1 VGAGLGGHGLG
12 HQLGHGLPVEL
23 AEGQAAGPAGVE
35 GLQRPLQLPAAGE
48 RLQAGHQR
56 HRADGEPPGQ
66 RAQGQE
72 AGGVGPL
79 QVVQAE
85 HQRSPPG
92 QRLHQVQEGVDGLEL
107 QARVAADGGDAPVA
121 LVGGQQGGDGG
132 PARVRGGP
140 RAPEGV
146 GQQAERPVALQVLPP
161 PGHHLETAGAGGL
174 QRLGEQTGLADPRL
188 ALHDHDRRPSPRR
201 PTEGV
206 GERP

>member
-1 VGAGLGGHGLG
+1 MVRTAPLG
-12 HQLGHGLPVEL
+12 HQLGHGLRVEL
-23 AEGQAAGPAGVE
+23 AEGQAVGPGGVE
-35 GLQRPLQLPAAGE
+35 GL
-48 RLQAGHQR
+48 QR

-85 HQRSPPG
+85 HQRS
-92 QRLHQVQEGVDGLEL
+92 
-107 QARVAADGGDAPVA
+107 
-121 LVGGQQGGDGG
+121 
-132 PARVRGGP
+132 
-140 RAPEGV
+140 
-146 GQQAERPVALQVLPP
+146 P

-201 PTEGV
+201 PTEGL